1 MNSSYK
7 EDCVAVVC
15 HEEKISVAREACKK
29 CPNIRHIISFGQE
42 EGVLSFHKLLKDD
55 GKAIPNVQINYW
67 DDTVVIPY
75 SSGTTGLPKGVVLTH
90 GNLLANLAQ
99 STLPEACH
107 IKDAIHGEQEI
118 LLGLLP
124 MYHIYGFAVSI
135 SRSLYLGC
143 KLLVLKEF
151 KQHTF
156 VDCVEKFKPTCLPLV
171 PPLIGFLENSSLV
184 KPSTLDSVH
193 TIYCGAAPLGQSMV
207 DQFFEKFGPKIHV
220 AEGYGMTETSPV
232 ITMTPK
238 GRFTVGSCGVLLP
251 NTEAK
256 LVDPNTEEIVNPFE
270 NEGELRVRGP
280 QVMKCYLKN
289 EKATRETIKDGWLCT
304 GDIAKVDK
312 NENIYVIDRIKELI
326 KVKGLQV
333 APAELEN
340 ILINHPDIEDVAV
353 IGIPDERSGEVP
365 KAFVV
370 RTKESKNLNEKEVK
384 EFVAKIVAPHKQLAS
399 VSFIDEIPKSTSG
412 KILRKDLRKL

>member
-1 MNSSYK
+1 MYSPFVK
-7 EDCVAVVC
+7 VVR
-15 HEEKISVAREACKK
+15 KTGRIKK
-29 CPNIRHIISFGQE
+29 NIFATSFPLTFQHIVKVDNIKFIPHIISYKKIIFIY
-42 EGVLSFHKLLKDD
+42 VK
-55 GKAIPNVQINYW
+55 IINHW

-99 STLPEACH
+99 STQPEACH
-107 IKDAIHGEQEI
+107 QEI

-124 MYHIYGFAVSI
+124 LYHIYGFAINI
-135 SRSLYLGC
+135 SLSLYLGC

-151 KQHTF
+151 NQHTF

-171 PPLIGFLENSSLV
+171 PPLVGFLENSSLV

-193 TIYCGAAPLGQSMV
+193 TIFC
-207 DQFFEKFGPKIHV
+207 
-220 AEGYGMTETSPV
+220 GYGMTESSPV
-232 ITMTPK
+232 VTMTPK
-238 GRFTVGSCGVLLP
+238 GRFTVGSCGVLMP

-280 QVMKCYLKN
+280 QVMKGYLKN

-340 ILINHPDIEDVAV
+340 ILRTHPDIEDVAV

-399 VSFIDEIPKSTSG
+399 VSFIDEIPKSTAG